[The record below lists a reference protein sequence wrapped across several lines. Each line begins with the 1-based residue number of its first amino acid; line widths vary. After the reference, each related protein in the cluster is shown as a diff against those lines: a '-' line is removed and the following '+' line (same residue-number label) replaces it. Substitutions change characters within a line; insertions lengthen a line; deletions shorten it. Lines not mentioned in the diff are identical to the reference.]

1 MALIIRLSIILLS
14 LLSLDLYGQPRLRAG
29 ATLVHEDGNLLIY
42 NNADEKG
49 FVITSSEEGMPEVLG
64 YSDTGYFDPNNIPP
78 AMKFWMEM
86 MNANCKAVSNGAEF
100 PIPTVTRA
108 ERPEVKPLLGD
119 MSWGQDAPYNYKCP
133 MDGESRSASGCAATA
148 MSMLFNYHRNVK
160 GAGSIEYTTNT
171 KKFRVIYDFAEGLK
185 NIDWN
190 NLLDVY
196 TAEAEIIS
204 GELVSEEFGTDLIYT
219 NMMPE
224 GVMKGIAIKVDTL
237 INISQNETSGE
248 VQLLLFDSNGDF
260 ISPIGSTISFAN
272 AKKRSG
278 YAHTLLYVTLPESL
292 ADGTYT
298 ALLGYKKVNAERWKK
313 PNRVKYSKISSGKIK
328 DPITLTIEK
337 NGGKV
342 KVGDYTCNVAF
353 TEAQA
358 DAVSELM
365 YACGAAV
372 EMDYTYSEESA
383 ASIANISTAFNKYF
397 GYDKD
402 IYACICEYMF
412 NENNQQLII
421 DDLAEDR
428 PVFVA
433 GLTSNGAGHAFIA
446 DGVRYSNTGTPTF
459 HINWGWDGG
468 ANGYFLLTNLNPYG
482 NGDDYNYSNE
492 LYLIMG
498 IMPDDGVDQAP
509 PIAYESLTCDNT
521 NLSVGEKVTITLKNV
536 ANVLAYDLKHTPVAF
551 AVDMNGKETEL
562 GSFDTIK
569 GVKPL
574 NYSTKPSVVSVEI
587 PSTLESGTYKI
598 IARFKSTDGLS
609 YGKCLSDYN
618 PTIQVTN
625 ATGISSVSQDEET
638 PDGNTFDLL
647 GRKKTDNEGVM
658 IENGK
663 VKIRK

>member
-1 MALIIRLSIILLS
+1 M
-14 LLSLDLYGQPRLRAG
+14 
-29 ATLVHEDGNLLIY
+29 HEEGNLLIY

-49 FVITSSEEGMPEVLG
+49 FVITSTEEGMPEILG

-78 AMKFWMEM
+78 AMKFWMEI

-100 PIPTVTRA
+100 PVPTVTRA

-119 MSWGQDAPYNYKCP
+119 MSWGQSAPYNYKCP
-133 MDGESRSASGCAATA
+133 MDGDARSASGCVATA
-148 MSMLFNYHRNVK
+148 MAMLVNYHRNVK
-160 GAGSIEYTTNT
+160 GAGSIEYITDT
-171 KKFRVIYDFAEGLK
+171 KKFRVTYDFAEGLK

-190 NLLDVY
+190 NLIDVY
-196 TAEAEIIS
+196 TAEAKIIS

-219 NMMPE
+219 NMRPV
-224 GVMKGIAIKVDTL
+224 GVMKGIAIRVDTL

-260 ISPIGSTISFAN
+260 ISPIGSTVSFAN
-272 AKKRSG
+272 AKNRSG
-278 YAHTLLYVTLPESL
+278 YSNTSLYVTLPESL

-328 DPITLTIEK
+328 EPITLTIEK

-353 TEAQA
+353 TKAQA

-372 EMDYTYSEESA
+372 EMNYTSSEGSGA
-383 ASIANISTAFNKYF
+383 HTYKVSTASYKYF

-402 IYACICEYMF
+402 AYVCWSDYMF
-412 NENNQQLII
+412 NENCQQLII
-421 DDLAEDR
+421 DELAEGK
-428 PVFVA
+428 PVLTA
-433 GLTSNGAGHAFIA
+433 GATSEGDGHAFVA

-459 HINWGWDGG
+459 HINWGWDGSY
-468 ANGYFLLTNLNPYG
+468 NGYYLLTNLNPYG
-482 NGDDYNYSNE
+482 SGDENNFSHSQ
-492 LYLIMG
+492 LYFVLG
-498 IMPDDGVDQAP
+498 IKPDDGVDQAP
-509 PIAYESLTCDNT
+509 PIAYETLTCDNT
-521 NLSVGEKVTITLKNV
+521 NLSVGEKIKITMNDV
-536 ANVLAYDLKHTPVAF
+536 INLAAYELNHTPVAF

-562 GSFDTIK
+562 GSFDAIK
-569 GVKPL
+569 GCKTFNYVVKPR
-574 NYSTKPSVVSVEI
+574 VVSAVI

-598 IARFKSTDGLS
+598 IVRFKSTDGLS
-609 YGKCLSDYN
+609 YGKCLTDYN

-638 PDGNTFDLL
+638 QDGNAFDLL